1 MKIYLNSYSNVQNNY
16 ANVKKNIRTGVPL
29 YKSTEYPNDSF
40 SYTGKNKGAV
50 SFGATFFRTVM
61 GQAAAGAAAGGVIG
75 SKVGVSI
82 DLGTGGTTLGLGT
95 LTGSGAGAIIGGL
108 GGLGS
113 GIVTY
118 FVDKSHEK
126 KQRKQAKENAD
137 LQERLARIEKK
148 NKADS
153 QQRNEIDE
161 KNDKE
166 IEKLQGTLEKSKN
179 TINIL
184 QTYDTKNSTEIKSLG
199 LDKIAGY
206 EKDKEI
212 LHQIFITPF
221 INSVSGE
228 GGKDNHN
235 TAIPNGVLLYGLSG
249 NGKTTL
255 AQGIIE
261 YLEKK
266 TDCNVYD
273 LSEIPHSKLQKK
285 LTEIKEE
292 AAKNLKE
299 NNIRTIVFM
308 DEFDGFAPKQRTNK
322 LLNDKNTENNSNDFL
337 KKFMDDCAL
346 YGITIVATTNYPQKI
361 DKSFIINT
369 GRFSVRTLIE
379 PPSAID
385 KKQILEY
392 YLDGLTTNNI
402 NYYEIVKILE
412 NNEKAKNG
420 LYSCSRIEFLAKQA
434 KAFARKEKRLVTQND
449 IIKHAQE
456 IKPDLEEDD
465 INKFKEDFEYTT
477 GMTYEEYID
486 LQNRT
491 RNEE

>member
-1 MKIYLNSYSNVQNNY
+1 MKIYLNSYSNVHNNY
-16 ANVKKNIRTGVPL
+16 ANVKKNIHTSVPL
-29 YKSTEYPNDSF
+29 YKSTEYQYDSF
-40 SYTGKNKGAV
+40 SYTGKNKEAV
-50 SFGATFFRTVM
+50 SFGATFFRTVLS
-61 GQAAAGAAAGGVIG
+61 QAAAGAAAGGAVG

-95 LTGSGAGAIIGGL
+95 LTGSGAGALIGGIGGL
-108 GGLGS
+108 GT

-118 FVDKSHEK
+118 IVDKKHEK
-126 KQRKQAKENAD
+126 KQRKQEKENAD
-137 LQERLARIEKK
+137 LQAKLERIEKK
-148 NKADS
+148 NKADI

-166 IEKLQGTLEKSKN
+166 IEKLQGTLEESKN
-179 TINIL
+179 INNIL
-184 QTYDTKNSTEIKSLG
+184 QTYDTKNSTEIKSLVI
-199 LDKIAGY
+199 DKIAGY
-206 EKDKEI
+206 EQDKET
-212 LHQIFITPF
+212 LDQIFITPF

-261 YLEKK
+261 HLKKK

-273 LSEIPHSKLQKK
+273 LSEIPCSKLQKK

-337 KKFMDDCAL
+337 KKYMDDCAS
-346 YGITIVATTNYPQKI
+346 YGITIVATTNYPQRI
-361 DKSFIINT
+361 DKPFIINDE
-369 GRFSVRTLIE
+369 RFSLRTLIE

-385 KKQILEY
+385 KKQILEH
-392 YLDGLTTNNI
+392 YLDGLTKDNI

-412 NNEKAKNG
+412 NNEKAKNA
-420 LYSCSRIEFLAKQA
+420 LYSCSRIEFIAKQA
-434 KAFARKEKRLVTQND
+434 KAFARKEKRLVTQSD
-449 IIKHAQE
+449 IIKYAQE

-465 INKFKEDFEYTT
+465 INNFKEDFEYIT